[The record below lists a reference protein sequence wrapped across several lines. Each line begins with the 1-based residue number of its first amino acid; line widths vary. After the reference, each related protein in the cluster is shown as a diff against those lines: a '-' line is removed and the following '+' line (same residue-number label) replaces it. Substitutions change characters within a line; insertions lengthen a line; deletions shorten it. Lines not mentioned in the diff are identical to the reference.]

1 MIFTCKTSILGGFII
16 NYYQELHSI
25 MSQVLSYAPSYL
37 KSSRFRLILLLIIS
51 SVFSS
56 GCSMISS
63 WFPEEIDKT
72 KSWSASKLYAEAK
85 ANLAEGEY
93 QSAIE
98 LYEKLEARYPHGA
111 YAQQAQLE
119 TAYAYYKFEEPESA
133 IAAAERFIKLHP
145 RHANVDYAY
154 YLRGLI
160 TFPARKSVFEF
171 IFPQDE
177 SKRDPDSSLESF
189 NYFTELT
196 QKFPNSKYSKDAILR
211 MRYLR
216 NKVAKHELH
225 VARYYMRR
233 EAYIA
238 AVDRASY
245 VVEHY
250 QQTPAISDALL
261 IMVDAYNK
269 LDQPRLAQDAQRVYD
284 INAYKVHENVFYEEE
299 GVIPGIPDWMK
310 PLE

>member
-1 MIFTCKTSILGGFII
+1 M
-16 NYYQELHSI
+16 
-25 MSQVLSYAPSYL
+25 SYARSQIQPHKHL
-37 KSSRFRLILLLIIS
+37 GQLRLVLLLIMIS
-51 SVFSS
+51 LFSS
-56 GCSMISS
+56 GCSTIKS
-63 WFPEEIDKT
+63 WFPEEVDKT

-98 LYEKLEARYPHGA
+98 LYEKLEARYPHGP
-111 YAQQAQLE
+111 YAQQAQIE
-119 TAYAYYKFEEPESA
+119 TAYAYYKYEEPESA
-133 IAAAERFIKLHP
+133 IAAADRFIKLHP

-177 SKRDPDSSLESF
+177 SKRDPNSSLESF
-189 NYFTELT
+189 NYFSELIR
-196 QKFPNSKYSKDAILR
+196 KFPNSRYSNDALLR

-216 NKVAKHELH
+216 NKVAKHEMH
-225 VARYYMRR
+225 VAHYYMRR
-233 EAYIA
+233 EAYVA

-250 QQTPAISDALL
+250 QQTPAVSDALL
-261 IMVDAYNK
+261 VMIEAYKK

-284 INAYKVHENVFYEEE
+284 YNAHKFHENVYYEEE
-299 GVIPGIPDWMK
+299 SVIPGIPDWIK
-310 PLE
+310 PEE

>member
-1 MIFTCKTSILGGFII
+1 MP
-16 NYYQELHSI
+16 
-25 MSQVLSYAPSYL
+25 QVLFHTH
-37 KSSRFRLILLLIIS
+37 SRHQGHQLRLVLLIIFIS
-51 SVFSS
+51 LFSS
-56 GCSMISS
+56 GCSTIKS
-63 WFPEEIDKT
+63 WFPEEVDKT

-93 QSAIE
+93 KSAIE

-119 TAYAYYKFEEPESA
+119 TAYAYYKFSEPESA
-133 IAAAERFIKLHP
+133 IAAADRFIKLHP
-145 RHANVDYAY
+145 RHSSVDYAY

-160 TFPARKSVFEF
+160 AFPARKSIFEF
-171 IFPQDE
+171 VFPQDE
-177 SKRDPDSSLESF
+177 SKRDPNSSLESF
-189 NYFTELT
+189 NYFSELT
-196 QKFPNSKYSKDAILR
+196 QKFPNSKYSTDAIMR

-225 VARYYMRR
+225 VARYYMKR

-250 QQTPAISDALL
+250 QQTPAISEALL
-261 IMVDAYNK
+261 IMVDAYNE
-269 LDQPRLAQDAQRVYD
+269 LDQPRLAQDAQRVYNLNVD
-284 INAYKVHENVFYEEE
+284 KFHDNVFYEEE
-299 GVIPGIPDWMK
+299 SVIPGIPDWVK
-310 PLE
+310 PAE

>member
-1 MIFTCKTSILGGFII
+1 MPVAYSNRL
-16 NYYQELHSI
+16 
-25 MSQVLSYAPSYL
+25 YL
-37 KSSRFRLILLLIIS
+37 LILLAFIS
-51 SVFSS
+51 IFSS
-56 GCSMISS
+56 GCSVIES
-63 WFPEEIDKT
+63 WLPEEVDET

-85 ANLAEGEY
+85 ANLADGEY

-133 IAAAERFIKLHP
+133 IAAADRFIKLHP

-154 YLRGLI
+154 YLRGLV

-177 SKRDPDSSLESF
+177 SKRDPNSSLESF
-189 NYFTELT
+189 NYFSELVR
-196 QKFPNSKYSKDAILR
+196 KFPNSKYSKDAILR

-225 VARYYMRR
+225 VAKYYMRR

-245 VVEHY
+245 VVKHY
-250 QQTPAISDALL
+250 QQTPAVSEALL
-261 IMVDAYNK
+261 LMVEGYKK
-269 LDQPRLAQDAQRVYD
+269 LNQPRLAQDAQRVYD
-284 INAYKVHENVFYEEE
+284 QNAAKFHREVFYVDEPL
-299 GVIPGIPDWMK
+299 IPGIPEWMK
-310 PLE
+310 PNT

>member
-1 MIFTCKTSILGGFII
+1 
-16 NYYQELHSI
+16 
-25 MSQVLSYAPSYL
+25 MSFVLPHHKISQL
-37 KSSRFRLILLLIIS
+37 RLVLLIVMIS
-51 SVFSS
+51 LFST
-56 GCSMISS
+56 GCSTIKS
-63 WFPEEIDKT
+63 WFPEEVDKT

-93 QSAIE
+93 KSAIE
-98 LYEKLEARYPHGA
+98 LYEKLEARYPHGS

-133 IAAAERFIKLHP
+133 IAAADRFIKLHP
-145 RHANVDYAY
+145 RHASVDYAY

-160 TFPARKSVFEF
+160 TFPARKSIFEF

-177 SKRDPDSSLESF
+177 SKRDPNSSLESF
-189 NYFTELT
+189 NYFNELS
-196 QKFPNSKYSKDAILR
+196 QKFPNSRYTNDAILR

-216 NKVAKHELH
+216 NKVSKHEMH

-233 EAYIA
+233 GAYIA

-250 QQTPAISDALL
+250 QQTPAVKDALL
-261 IMVDAYNK
+261 VMIEAYTK

-284 INAYKVHENVFYEEE
+284 TNAHKFHEKVYHEEE
-299 GVIPGIPDWMK
+299 SVIPGIPDWVK
-310 PLE
+310 PSE